1 MAGTTLCKRVG
12 MTLPAGILCQTWAS
26 WGPVFRQSA
35 FDLRWIIVIDA
46 TWVSMV
52 KRHFPDTLVLL
63 ASRVDWDRLDPV
75 LIIGVTGLSLKSG
88 LQPMDGTSVYIFDS
102 AIRKTSEWQAWHFKS
117 FPVYHNLVGGATDA
131 HGRFTL
137 VLHNDS
143 KSTFTLSDCT
153 LPEFPLATI
162 GGILS
167 CTVKG
172 TALDA
177 APRLSPMDVPLVSF
191 YNKRCLHPGG
201 LFPWKRFGLNVIAK
215 CVFVSSKYVHRQ
227 LDTSELLHLC
237 DIPVTMHASLQGHDS
252 QRVVDTLPLPLKCYN
267 AISGAIF
274 VNGAFSL
281 NGGGFGISPSVENSS
296 TQDTSSKTTQEY
308 SGISNKQD
316 SLPPGW
322 ISNTIHDKDEK
333 ATKSDDARVPVA
345 FWNNALA
352 VALGQTTLS
361 VAQEV
366 AIEKIRDF
374 MVERVWK
381 ASITHDFCSYVRCKR
396 CYTSKIRRMFSA
408 NSVGVYDNCRQCKK
422 YLSKRK
428 SMVGIDSSNDGIF
441 KWGKDGL
448 RQYKKLYSIFR
459 QVGKHEARK
468 ELETDIMAARE
479 CFEKVFKA
487 STWKWDGG
495 SRPFFWRWG
504 EFTKEARDGAG
515 TFVQGEL
522 PRCTDKQ
529 SVPKDA
535 RTKALVQSKVADVR
549 AKGYIGKGEDKVV
562 SVTSFFD
569 VPKGTDDI
577 RMVYNATSS
586 GLNGAVWAPWFSLP
600 TVDSHLQAVDPGTF
614 MGDCDI
620 SEMFLNFML
629 DKAIRPYAG
638 VDLTRLF
645 PNEAK
650 DGSKRLWENWT
661 RMLMG
666 YKPSPYITT
675 REICRQQPFLV
686 GDRRDPQNVFRWSK
700 VILNLPGKDNYNPA
714 RPRVYK
720 VREDQTTIA
729 ADLFVYIDDVR
740 NTAPSEVEGWKG
752 AHQVCC
758 RLGWLGIQDA
768 ARKRNYPSVT
778 PRAWA
783 GTIIHSDNNAVTVLV
798 SEEKWGKTKD
808 WINWVLERV
817 NDKAGILHKEL
828 ERCRG
833 FLIYVSRTYT
843 SFKPYLRG
851 LHKTID
857 SWRPGRDDD
866 GWKIGWE
873 IMAAKERGD
882 WELLNTQEPDEYVK
896 PVKRLRQDFEAL
908 AKMTRAEA
916 PPKVIKRRGK
926 VGKAFY
932 GFGDASGDGYG
943 FALEV
948 EGKLLTEFGTWKAG
962 FENKHSNFKE
972 LFNLVN
978 AVETAYAAGSLKGCE
993 LFIFTD
999 NFVAESSYYNGG
1011 SNQNKELDDLVFRL
1025 WDIQMNGDFTLFIYH
1040 VAGTRMI
1047 QSGVDG

>member
-1 MAGTTLCKRVG
+1 
-12 MTLPAGILCQTWAS
+12 
-26 WGPVFRQSA
+26 
-35 FDLRWIIVIDA
+35 
-46 TWVSMV
+46 
-52 KRHFPDTLVLL
+52 
-63 ASRVDWDRLDPV
+63 
-75 LIIGVTGLSLKSG
+75 
-88 LQPMDGTSVYIFDS
+88 
-102 AIRKTSEWQAWHFKS
+102 
-117 FPVYHNLVGGATDA
+117 
-131 HGRFTL
+131 
-137 VLHNDS
+137 
-143 KSTFTLSDCT
+143 
-153 LPEFPLATI
+153 
-162 GGILS
+162 
-167 CTVKG
+167 
-172 TALDA
+172 
-177 APRLSPMDVPLVSF
+177 
-191 YNKRCLHPGG
+191 
-201 LFPWKRFGLNVIAK
+201 
-215 CVFVSSKYVHRQ
+215 
-227 LDTSELLHLC
+227 
-237 DIPVTMHASLQGHDS
+237 
-252 QRVVDTLPLPLKCYN
+252 
-267 AISGAIF
+267 
-274 VNGAFSL
+274 
-281 NGGGFGISPSVENSS
+281 
-296 TQDTSSKTTQEY
+296 
-308 SGISNKQD
+308 
-316 SLPPGW
+316 
-322 ISNTIHDKDEK
+322 
-333 ATKSDDARVPVA
+333 
-345 FWNNALA
+345 
-352 VALGQTTLS
+352 
-361 VAQEV
+361 
-366 AIEKIRDF
+366 
-374 MVERVWK
+374 
-381 ASITHDFCSYVRCKR
+381 
-396 CYTSKIRRMFSA
+396 
-408 NSVGVYDNCRQCKK
+408 
-422 YLSKRK
+422 
-428 SMVGIDSSNDGIF
+428 
-441 KWGKDGL
+441 
-448 RQYKKLYSIFR
+448 
-459 QVGKHEARK
+459 
-468 ELETDIMAARE
+468 MAARE

-675 REICRQQPFLV
+675 QEICRQQPFLV

-866 GWKIGWE
+866 GWKICWE

-1047 QSGVDG
+1047 QSGVDGLSRGDKAEGIALGRSIASFIPIHLSPMERSDKVEEWVRGLWNEEEQGELILLSPEGWYDMSMKKGAFLWDVAPAAGEAAVEQLCIHVHGRPENTHLFIIPRLCTCHWRKQLGKACDILLNIEPIHDFWNKDMHEPFVLGIYLPLLPSQHAYRPWRFKYTSHVGILERQMRGMQLGGGDMDWSYLRQFLLLERKVSTVPHDVAREMLQTKG